1 MNSKLSGLQEP
12 EAESTL
18 TEALI
23 SLIRNKP
30 MSRDDLE
37 AMALFTLDGIAN
49 MLAGR
54 RTVPGEKLLAYLKGR
69 EGDAGRRALVMG
81 GLTHILEVDDLHKAS
96 VVHPAC
102 VTIPAALALAP
113 ETSPSGEAFLKAV
126 LYGFEACTR
135 VGMSVGKAHYKV
147 WHNTATCGTFG
158 GAMTAATLLGLTD
171 VETLH
176 ALGNAGTQSAG
187 LWEFLNTGAM
197 SKHLHAG
204 RGAEAGIVAAQLAQ
218 LGFTGP
224 PAILEGPQGLYAGA
238 CPDPDPGAVLR
249 DPGAPWQV
257 HLTSIKPWPS
267 CRHTHPVIDAA
278 LELSSKI
285 SVDDIESVDVSIYQ
299 ASIDVCDRPVPET
312 EYEAKFSLQH
322 CVAIS
327 LLDGNCVFASFDPS
341 ARDRAAE
348 LRTRI
353 SVRAGESYS
362 AAYPKDWGGEVTVN
376 LKDGASVTAART
388 ACKGD
393 PELALDRN
401 EMIAKARDLLT
412 FATINDVDAVVDGV
426 LGMASGGPV
435 PEISLQGA

>member
-1 MNSKLSGLQEP
+1 MNTDPRQIIDPQFDG
-12 EAESTL
+12 TL
-18 TEALI
+18 TEGLV

-30 MSRDDLE
+30 VDQADLD
-37 AMALFTLDGIAN
+37 AMALFTLDGVAN

-54 RTVPGEKLLAYLKGR
+54 RTVPGEKLLAFLKGR
-69 EGDAGRRALVMG
+69 EGDTGRRALVMG

-102 VTIPAALALAP
+102 VTIPAALAIAGDNR
-113 ETSPSGEAFLKAV
+113 PSGENFLKAI
-126 LYGFEACTR
+126 LFGFEACTR
-135 VGMSVGKAHYKV
+135 IGMSVGRAHYKI

-158 GAMTAATLLGLTD
+158 GAMTAATLLGLSD
-171 VETLH
+171 EETVH

-204 RGAEAGIVAAQLAQ
+204 RGAEAGIVSAELAQ

-238 CPDPDPGAVLR
+238 CPDPDPDAVLR
-249 DPGAPWQV
+249 DPDAPWQV
-257 HLTSIKPWPS
+257 HQTSIKPWPS

-278 LELSSKI
+278 LELSGKI
-285 SVDDIESVDVSIYQ
+285 DIDDIDSIDVAVYQ
-299 ASIDVCDRPVPET
+299 ASIDVCDRSAPES

-327 LLDGNCVFASFDPS
+327 LMDGKCVFASFDS
-341 ARDRAAE
+341 ASRDRAAE
-348 LRTRI
+348 LRKVI

-362 AAYPKDWGGEVTVN
+362 KAYPTDWGGEVTVQ
-376 LKDGASVTAART
+376 LKSRGSVTAART
-388 ACKGD
+388 ACRGD
-393 PELALDRN
+393 PELALTRD
-401 EMIAKARDLLT
+401 EMITKARELLT
-412 FATINDVDAVVDGV
+412 FAALNDVDAIVDAI
-426 LGMASGGPV
+426 LGMANGGPV
-435 PEISLQGA
+435 PDITL

>member
-1 MNSKLSGLQEP
+1 MTTDGKQISDPFFDGSLT
-12 EAESTL
+12 AEL
-18 TEALI
+18 V

-30 MSRDDLE
+30 VAQEDMD
-37 AMALFTLDGIAN
+37 AMALFALDGVAN

-54 RTVPGEKLLAYLKGR
+54 RSAPGEKLLAYLKGR
-69 EGDAGRRALVMG
+69 EGDTGRRALVMG

-102 VTIPAALALAP
+102 VTIPAAIALAQDNM
-113 ETSPSGEAFLKAV
+113 PSGEEFLRAI

-135 VGMSVGKAHYKV
+135 VGMAVGKAHYKI

-171 VETLH
+171 EETVH

-204 RGAEAGIVAAQLAQ
+204 RGAEAGIVSAQLAQ

-224 PAILEGPQGLYAGA
+224 PAILEGPQGLFAGA
-238 CPDPDPGAVLR
+238 CPDSDPAAVLR
-249 DPGAPWQV
+249 DPDEPWQV
-257 HLTSIKPWPS
+257 HQTSIKPWPS

-278 LELSSKI
+278 IELSGKI
-285 SVDDIESVDVSIYQ
+285 DIDNIESVDVAAYQ
-299 ASIDVCDRPVPET
+299 AAIDVCDRPVPES

-322 CVAIS
+322 CVGIS
-327 LLDGNCVFASFDPS
+327 LMDGKNEFASYDPS
-341 ARDRAAE
+341 SRDRAAE
-348 LRTRI
+348 LRKLI
-353 SVRAGESYS
+353 SVRAGENYT

-376 LKDGASVTAART
+376 LKGGGSVTAVRN

-393 PELALDRN
+393 PELPLNRD
-401 EMIAKARDLLT
+401 EMIAKARELLS
-412 FATINDVDAVVDGV
+412 FAAINDVDAVVDGV
-426 LGMASGGPV
+426 LDMANGGAV
-435 PEISLQGA
+435 PGFSLQ

>member
-1 MNSKLSGLQEP
+1 MNTNP
-12 EAESTL
+12 ETIVSPRIDGTL
-18 TEALI
+18 TEGLV

-30 MSRDDLE
+30 VDQADLE
-37 AMALFTLDGIAN
+37 AMALFMLDGVAN

-54 RTVPGEKLLAYLKGR
+54 RSVPGEKLLAYLKGK
-69 EGDAGRRALVMG
+69 EGDTGRQALVMG

-102 VTIPAALALAP
+102 VTIPAALALSRDDMPTGP
-113 ETSPSGEAFLKAV
+113 EFLKAV
-126 LYGFEACTR
+126 LFGFEACTR
-135 VGMSVGKAHYKV
+135 VGMSVGRAHYRI

-158 GAMTAATLLGLTD
+158 GAMTAATLMGLTD
-171 VETLH
+171 TETVH

-204 RGAEAGIVAAQLAQ
+204 RGAEAGIVAAELAQ

-238 CPDPDPGAVLR
+238 CPDPDPDAVLR
-249 DPGAPWQV
+249 DPNAPWQV

-278 LELSSKI
+278 LELSGRIDAK
-285 SVDDIESVDVSIYQ
+285 DIESVDVAVYQ
-299 ASIDVCDRPVPET
+299 ASIDVCDRPVPES
-312 EYEAKFSLQH
+312 EYEAKFSVQH

-327 LLDGNCVFASFDPS
+327 LLDGRCTFASFDPS
-341 ARDRAAE
+341 GRDRAAE
-348 LRTRI
+348 LRKSI
-353 SVRAGESYS
+353 SVRAGDTYTN
-362 AAYPKDWGGEVTVN
+362 AYPKDWGGEVTVN

-393 PELALDRN
+393 PELPLSRD
-401 EMIAKARDLLT
+401 EMIEKARDLLT
-412 FATINDVDAVVDGV
+412 FAAVNDVDAIIDGV
-426 LGMASGGPV
+426 LGMATGGPV
-435 PEISLQGA
+435 PEITL